1 MARVENP
8 VAQHWPDLWVL
19 DVLREA
25 KRYEDTDRPM
35 LERLMQRTAW
45 QAAVAAR
52 LATDAWLLEA
62 VAARYG
68 LAAHT
73 LEAPDR
79 AAAEL
84 LDEGFVRQQRA
95 VPVAM
100 RDRVLVLAA
109 ADPLPLELERLAAF
123 AAGCRVE
130 VVLASPDA
138 IDAAIELLYPSSNEV
153 ERLVS
158 TLTREQ
164 DEPGAAPAGGLDVI
178 RLVDALIVDAIHRR
192 STEVH
197 LEPDE
202 AGMAVRYRVDGV
214 LHEAVRVPRPWVRAL
229 VSHVKALAG
238 MDIAER
244 LRPQDGRA
252 QARVDGNQVELRV
265 SALPVLGSVEK
276 LVIRLAEADAGTRTF
291 EELGFSLAERA
302 RIERMLA
309 AEDGLILVAGA
320 AGSGRTTT
328 LYAALRRYQSAGH
341 ELVTVED
348 PIACRLPGVTQVQV
362 NERVGLTYPHALR
375 SAMRQHADGLLVGE
389 LGDLQTADLA
399 VEMSLS
405 GRRVIS
411 SVATPDASSAIL
423 RLMAMGVE
431 AGALA
436 ASLRGVVA
444 QRLVRRVCTACREPI
459 QPGNL
464 PTAQRAW
471 LADTFVQQL
480 YRAVGCPRCQ
490 DTGYY
495 GRTVIAEV
503 AMVTSTIANAIGR
516 RADAEELAE
525 LCGAAGMLTL
535 WESGLARVAEGSTTM
550 EELLETVQPP
560 GSADSESGN
569 TSSPVRLRMVRR
581 ALETILREAPDDS
594 GGGKTIVFPV
604 NRRQETANLSE
615 VDHPLVLVVE
625 DDLAVRNV
633 LRMGL
638 EREGFRVDDLADGR
652 AALRYLQGH
661 SPRAVVLDLT
671 LPRVDGIGVLQA
683 MKAGVAPQVPVLV
696 LTGQDDP
703 DIAAWTEELG
713 AAGFISKPVTPRT
726 VGVRLRS
733 LLADQPAPALT
744 G

>member
-1 MARVENP
+1 MARVEHSL
-8 VAQHWPDLWVL
+8 AHGWPDPWIL
-19 DVLREA
+19 DVLRQAE
-25 KRYEDTDRPM
+25 RYEDADRPM
-35 LERLMQRTAW
+35 LERLKQRTAW
-45 QAAVAAR
+45 QAAVAGG
-52 LATDAWLLEA
+52 LATDAWLLET

-68 LAAHT
+68 LAPHT
-73 LEAPDR
+73 LDAPDP
-79 AAAEL
+79 AAADL

-95 VPVAM
+95 VPIAM
-100 RDRVLVLAA
+100 RDRALVLAA
-109 ADPLPLELERLAAF
+109 ADPLPVELERLAAF
-123 AAGCRVE
+123 AAGCRVN

-138 IDAAIELLYPSSNEV
+138 IDAAIELLYPSSSEV
-153 ERLVS
+153 ERLAS
-158 TLTREQ
+158 ALTRER
-164 DEPGAAPAGGLDVI
+164 DETSAAPAGGVDVI
-178 RLVDALIVDAIHRR
+178 RLVDALVVDGFHRR
-192 STEVH
+192 ATDIH
-197 LEPDE
+197 LEPDDG
-202 AGMAVRYRVDGV
+202 GMAVRYRVDGV
-214 LHEAVRVPRPWVRAL
+214 LYEAVHVPHTWVRAL
-229 VSHVKALAG
+229 VSHVKTLAD
-238 MDIAER
+238 MDTAER

-252 QARVDGNQVELRV
+252 RALVAGKQVDLRV
-265 SALPVLGSVEK
+265 SALPVGGGAEK
-276 LVIRLAEADAGTRTF
+276 LVISLAEPDAATRGF

-309 AEDGLILVAGA
+309 AEGGLILVTGP

-328 LYAALRRYQSAGH
+328 LYAVMKRHQAAGH
-341 ELVTVED
+341 EVVTVED
-348 PIACRLPGVTQVQV
+348 PIAYRLPGVTQVQV

-375 SAMRQHADGLLVGE
+375 SALRQYVDGLLVGE
-389 LGDLQTADLA
+389 LRDLETADLA

-405 GRRVIS
+405 GHRVIS

-423 RLMAMGVE
+423 RLMAMGVDT
-431 AGALA
+431 GALA
-436 ASLRGVVA
+436 AALRGVVA

-459 QPGNL
+459 QRGDL
-464 PTAQRAW
+464 PAAQRAW

-516 RADAEELAE
+516 RAGAEEITE

-550 EELLETVQPP
+550 EELLATVQPP
-560 GSADSESGN
+560 DSVADE
-569 TSSPVRLRMVRR
+569 TTHTTSPVRRRMVRR
-581 ALETILREAPDDS
+581 ALETIMREAPNGS
-594 GGGKTIVFPV
+594 GNGKTIVFPV
-604 NRRQETANLSE
+604 HPREETANLSE
-615 VDHPLVLVVE
+615 VRHPLVLVVE
-625 DDLAVRNV
+625 DDVAVRKV

-638 EREGFRVDDLADGR
+638 ERDGFRVDDVADGR
-652 AALRYLQGH
+652 AALRYLRANN
-661 SPRAVVLDLT
+661 PRAVVLDLT

-703 DIAAWTEELG
+703 DIAAWTRELG

-733 LLADQPAPALT
+733 LLAEQAAPALT